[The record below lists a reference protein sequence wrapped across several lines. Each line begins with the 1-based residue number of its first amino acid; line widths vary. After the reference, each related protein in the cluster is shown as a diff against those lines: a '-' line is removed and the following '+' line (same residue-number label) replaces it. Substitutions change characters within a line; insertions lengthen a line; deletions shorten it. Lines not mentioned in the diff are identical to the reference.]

1 MKLTLTLT
9 ATGRR
14 SGTPRS
20 VELYAFR
27 DGERLV
33 VVGSRGGSPRDP
45 RWADNL
51 RADPRA
57 TVRRGER
64 ETAVRAREVSGEERE
79 RLWALVSEAYPTYLY
94 YQGKTKRTIPIF
106 VLEPVADAQ
115 DAATTPLT

>member
-1 MKLTLTLT
+1 MRLTLTLT

-33 VVGSRGGSPRDP
+33 VVGSRGGSPLDP

-57 TVRRGER
+57 TVRRDED
-64 ETAVRAREVSGEERE
+64 ETAVRAREVTGDERE
-79 RLWALVSEAYPTYLY
+79 RLWALACEAYPTYLY
-94 YQGKTKRTIPIF
+94 YQSKTKRLIPIF
-106 VLEPVADAQ
+106 VLEPTTSGTVARPE
-115 DAATTPLT
+115 T

>member
-57 TVRRGER
+57 TVRQR
-64 ETAVRAREVSGEERE
+64 EQEMAVRAREVTGDERE
-79 RLWALVSEAYPTYLY
+79 RLWALVTEAYPTYLY
-94 YQGKTKRTIPIF
+94 YAGKTKRTIPIF
-106 VLEPVADAQ
+106 VLEPASA
-115 DAATTPLT
+115 